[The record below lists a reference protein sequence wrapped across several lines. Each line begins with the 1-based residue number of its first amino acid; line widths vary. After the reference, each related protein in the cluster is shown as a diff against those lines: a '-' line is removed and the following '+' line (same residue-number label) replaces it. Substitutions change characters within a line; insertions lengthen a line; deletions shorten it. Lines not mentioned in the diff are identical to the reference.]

1 MWKTQWIKE
10 PKAGDGILPVQKELI
25 DGIGFTTLPGDIL
38 LTVDQVDDIHIYTG
52 WWFGTFFYFPQ

>member
-1 MWKTQWIKE
+1 
-10 PKAGDGILPVQKELI
+10 LI

-52 WWFGTFFYFPQ
+52 WWFGTFFILPNSWDDDPI